1 MFSLYLYRNQKKS
14 MKAKNF
20 TYIVVLQNSDNE
32 RTALV
37 YNGTFNQV
45 FEKAKIACPSGYFI
59 LEIKVA

>member
-1 MFSLYLYRNQKKS
+1 